1 MERIIT
7 ERLIL
12 GELSEQDATDVFKWL
27 GDDRVSKYMVYDT
40 YESVEQVKEWILSVN
55 TLVDEYTFGIAT
67 KNDGNLIGSI
77 SLKKSGR
84 HEDYTFGYN
93 LAYEYW
99 NNGYATEAV
108 KAIIRF
114 ALGLGARKFIVDI
127 AEKNI
132 ASRRVLEKCGLH
144 FDRYDTL
151 VKLSGKPIGK
161 SMVYEGEFAL

>member
-12 GELSEQDATDVFKWL
+12 RELSEQDATCVFKWL

-144 FDRYDTL
+144 FDKYDTL

-161 SMVYEGEFAL
+161 SMIYEGEFSL